1 MSGSWSSLFRR
12 SGALTTKV
20 TKVHIRRAEVRTLL
34 EIEQSL
40 PNGLHDAEVRK
51 ITADYEHLGAT
62 IDLAVWVGDMDDPPE
77 RTEAYKEGQSE
88 ISGLLFLAIAPLDAS
103 YPFQDNPELIVD
115 GCDMTNVIDRKPL
128 NSLPARAFVRSFF
141 VKDWNSFIHIAAKE
155 AAPIWKND
163 GAATY
168 RGRREH
174 FAPGETMT
182 SGKKT
187 IS

>member
-62 IDLAVWVGDMDDPPE
+62 IDLAVWVGDKDDPPE
-77 RTEAYKEGQSE
+77 RREAYKEGQLE
-88 ISGLLFLAIAPLDAS
+88 ISGL
-103 YPFQDNPELIVD
+103 
-115 GCDMTNVIDRKPL
+115 
-128 NSLPARAFVRSFF
+128 
-141 VKDWNSFIHIAAKE
+141 
-155 AAPIWKND
+155 
-163 GAATY
+163 
-168 RGRREH
+168 
-174 FAPGETMT
+174 
-182 SGKKT
+182 
-187 IS
+187 

>member
-1 MSGSWSSLFRR
+1 LSRR
-12 SGALTTKV
+12 SRALTTKV
-20 TKVHIRRAEVRTLL
+20 TKVHKGGQKSGRFSKSSSRW
-34 EIEQSL
+34 
-40 PNGLHDAEVRK
+40 HDAEVRK
-51 ITADYEHLGAT
+51 ITVDYEHRRAT

-77 RTEAYKEGQSE
+77 RREVYKEGQLE
-88 ISGLLFLAIAPLDAS
+88 ISGLLFLAIEPPDAS

-115 GCDMTNVIDRKPL
+115 GCDMTNVIDKKL
-128 NSLPARAFVRSFF
+128 LKSLPAYAFVRSFF

-155 AAPIWKND
+155 AALIWKND
-163 GAATY
+163 GAVTN

-174 FAPGETMT
+174 FSPGETMT